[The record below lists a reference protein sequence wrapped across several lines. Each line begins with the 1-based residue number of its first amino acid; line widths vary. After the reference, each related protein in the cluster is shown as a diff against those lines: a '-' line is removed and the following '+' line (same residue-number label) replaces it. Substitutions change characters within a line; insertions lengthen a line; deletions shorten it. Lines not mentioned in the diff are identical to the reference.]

1 MSSISLF
8 PCTSLPITVSPPP
21 PISKNTQTIKNTW
34 KSITKRK
41 TTKIN
46 TFVQAVL
53 EDKGEKNNES
63 LFFDKCSVLQQNEKH
78 VQQSIDDEFE
88 ALQSQLKSRK
98 EEMKRRLYN
107 DIEAIKRPVQEQ
119 LRKHRSI
126 NTTIDHHQRKL
137 SLIKATQDPSLR
149 IKVGVAVST
158 HFFFCKQVCKTLMK
172 WNHYLFIIYIIYN
185 YILIIQGLKEVVFLH
200 LCKY

>member
-1 MSSISLF
+1 M
-8 PCTSLPITVSPPP
+8 
-21 PISKNTQTIKNTW
+21 
-34 KSITKRK
+34 
-41 TTKIN
+41 
-46 TFVQAVL
+46 
-53 EDKGEKNNES
+53 
-63 LFFDKCSVLQQNEKH
+63 
-78 VQQSIDDEFE
+78 QQSIDDEFE

-185 YILIIQGLKEVVFLH
+185 YILIIQGLKEVVFFYTSVKTRVHFNSWVHLSSFLMLTHPFFRGKIFTSNLH
-200 LCKY
+200 YENILVLVIVHNFSDR

>member
-1 MSSISLF
+1 M
-8 PCTSLPITVSPPP
+8 
-21 PISKNTQTIKNTW
+21 
-34 KSITKRK
+34 
-41 TTKIN
+41 
-46 TFVQAVL
+46 
-53 EDKGEKNNES
+53 
-63 LFFDKCSVLQQNEKH
+63 
-78 VQQSIDDEFE
+78 QQSIDDEFE
-88 ALQSQLKSRK
+88 ALHSQLKSRK

-158 HFFFCKQVCKTLMK
+158 QFFLQTSLQNIDEMK
-172 WNHYLFIIYIIYN
+172 SLFIHYIYN
-185 YILIIQGLKEVVFLH
+185 IYS
-200 LCKY
+200 

>member
-1 MSSISLF
+1 MKIHHKKENHQNQHFSTSSF
-8 PCTSLPITVSPPP
+8 RR
-21 PISKNTQTIKNTW
+21 Q
-34 KSITKRK
+34 RR
-41 TTKIN
+41 
-46 TFVQAVL
+46 
-53 EDKGEKNNES
+53 KNNES

-158 HFFFCKQVCKTLMK
+158 HFFFLQTSLQNIDEMK
-172 WNHYLFIIYIIYN
+172 SLFIHYIYN
-185 YILIIQGLKEVVFLH
+185 I
-200 LCKY
+200 

>member
-1 MSSISLF
+1 M
-8 PCTSLPITVSPPP
+8 
-21 PISKNTQTIKNTW
+21 
-34 KSITKRK
+34 
-41 TTKIN
+41 
-46 TFVQAVL
+46 
-53 EDKGEKNNES
+53 
-63 LFFDKCSVLQQNEKH
+63 
-78 VQQSIDDEFE
+78 QQSIDDEFE

-158 HFFFCKQVCKTLMK
+158 HCFFLQTSLQNIDEMK
-172 WNHYLFIIYIIYN
+172 SLFIHYIYN
-185 YILIIQGLKEVVFLH
+185 IYS
-200 LCKY
+200 

>member
-8 PCTSLPITVSPPP
+8 PCTSPPP
-21 PISKNTQTIKNTW
+21 PISKTHRQLKTHNNPSQKGKLP
-34 KSITKRK
+34 KSSLLYKQFQKVNKK
-41 TTKIN
+41 T
-46 TFVQAVL
+46 
-53 EDKGEKNNES
+53 NES
-63 LFFDKCSVLQQNEKH
+63 LFIDKCSVLQQNEKH

-158 HFFFCKQVCKTLMK
+158 HCFFCKQVCKILMK
-172 WNHYLFIIYIIYN
+172 
-185 YILIIQGLKEVVFLH
+185 
-200 LCKY
+200 